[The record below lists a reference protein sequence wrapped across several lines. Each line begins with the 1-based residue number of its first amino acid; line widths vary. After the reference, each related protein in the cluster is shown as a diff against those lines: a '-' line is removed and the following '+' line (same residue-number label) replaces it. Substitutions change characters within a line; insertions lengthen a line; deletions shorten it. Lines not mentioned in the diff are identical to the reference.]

1 MCGIAGIWN
10 RNGGVVESS
19 AILRFVSALAHRGPD
34 GQAAVSA
41 DEGRLALAHRRLA
54 ILDTTPAA
62 AQPMRSASGRYDMI
76 YNGEVYNFLEL
87 RAELE
92 HLGHRF
98 RSAGDSEVVLAA
110 WEQWGAECLLRF
122 NGMWSLAIWDRS
134 ERVLV
139 LSRDRFGVKPLYFTT
154 DRTRIAFASELKAFL
169 ALDGFTPRAN
179 NAAIEARLAGN
190 FSDHVLLEGME
201 SLPPGHNL
209 HVDRQR
215 IRLSRWWNTLDH
227 IEDAPMQA
235 ADRADRFR
243 ELLMDACRLR
253 LRADVP
259 VASSLSGGLDSAS
272 VAASI
277 AAGPATRS
285 RPCRQAYIAAFPGT
299 DQDESSY
306 GMIAAHSAGMV
317 PVLREI
323 SVDAFRE
330 SIDTYLYQFEEIG
343 GLFGAAAWML
353 YREMR
358 RDGVIVSL
366 EGHGGDELLGGYVL
380 HVVLALMRSGGLL
393 AAPRRVLELIDVLR
407 QMDAELAPGYA
418 TAMALIAAV
427 SLPGLAR
434 LVRMLPGKGR
444 RDRVFGEAF
453 RRHGADPGA
462 SGSPCDEAET
472 RRIDD
477 LGPLTSVLYRSFHRE
492 SLPRILRNFDAHSMG
507 HGVEVRMPFLDW
519 RLVCHA
525 FSLPDQDKVAAGY
538 TKRILR
544 EAMRGMVPDA
554 VRLRR
559 EKLGYNAPLP
569 RWFATGL
576 RDWLRE
582 ILNDSAFL
590 RSDQWDGHAL
600 RAMAM
605 RNWRDGGRWRPDE
618 VSRLNLAVTAHHWQT
633 TWMRQR
639 PAIPSSTRANHRNT
653 APRPN

>member
-19 AILRFVSALAHRGPD
+19 TVLRFVSALAHRGPD

-62 AQPMRSASGRYDMI
+62 AQPMRSASGRYAMI

-98 RSAGDSEVVLAA
+98 HSAGDSEVVLAA

-169 ALDGFTPRAN
+169 ALNGFTPRAN

-190 FSDHVLLEGME
+190 FVDHVLLEGIE

-209 HVDRQR
+209 QVDRR
-215 IRLSRWWNTLDH
+215 AIRLSRWWNTLDH
-227 IEDAPMQA
+227 LEHAPMRA

-243 ELLMDACRLR
+243 ELLIDACHLR
-253 LRADVP
+253 LRSDVP
-259 VASSLSGGLDSAS
+259 VAISLSGGLDSAS

-277 AAGPATRS
+277 AAAPETRS
-285 RPCRQAYIAAFPGT
+285 RPCGRAYIAAFPGT
-299 DQDESSY
+299 DQDEASY
-306 GMIAAHSAGMV
+306 GMIASHGAGMV
-317 PVLREI
+317 PVVREI
-323 SVDAFRE
+323 SADAFRE

-380 HVVLALMRSGGLL
+380 HVVLALMRSGGPL
-393 AAPRRVLELIDVLR
+393 AAPRRVLELVDVLR
-407 QMDAELAPGYA
+407 RMDAALAPGYA
-418 TAMALIAAV
+418 TAVTTLAGV

-434 LVRMLPGKGR
+434 LVRILPGQGR

-453 RRHGADPGA
+453 RRHGRDPGT

-525 FSLPDQDKVAAGY
+525 FSLPDRDKVAAGY

-544 EAMRGMVPDA
+544 EVMRGMVPDA

-582 ILNDSAFL
+582 VLNDPAFL
-590 RSDQWDGHAL
+590 CSEQWDGPAL

-618 VSRLNLAVTAHHWQT
+618 VSRINRAVTAHHWQT
-633 TWMRQR
+633 RWLRQR
-639 PAIPSSTRANHRNT
+639 PAIPLFADADPGNT
-653 APRPN
+653 APRPI